1 MSAIASRSGGR
12 RTVRAFAQQQARYNK
27 AGQTLIEDSII
38 RLVTFDPTQE
48 VIIRWIY

>member
-12 RTVRAFAQQQARYNK
+12 RTVFEEE

-38 RLVTFDPTQE
+38 RLVTFDPKEE